1 MVDHFVTI
9 FLAAVGV
16 AAAQPLQY
24 MLQPTGATA
33 PAGRSDG
40 TIVHD
45 PAGQQLFL
53 FRGSAPGARN
63 DLWLYSLERKEWREL
78 QPGGARPVPRWGHT
92 LVLDAARRRLVL
104 FGGQASGFFNDLW
117 TYDIARGNWRR
128 AEPPI
133 WAFRDLRCGSRSGG
147 DFARV
152 YGCGA
157 F

>member
-16 AAAQPLQY
+16 AAARWLRY

-33 PAGRSDG
+33 PAGRSNG

-53 FRGSAPGARN
+53 FGGSAPGARN
-63 DLWLYSLERKEWREL
+63 D
-78 QPGGARPVPRWGHT
+78 RWGHT